1 MCGHRRGE
9 VGRPGPTAIS
19 DLPDASVPALWKIDA
34 MTIVWFVIWLV
45 ANTIGDHEPLLF
57 DPPNWWTATLLAAI
71 ALDLNRQ
78 EALKRRTK

>member
-1 MCGHRRGE
+1 
-9 VGRPGPTAIS
+9 
-19 DLPDASVPALWKIDA
+19 

-45 ANTIGDHEPLLF
+45 SDLIGDRESLLF